1 MSNAFKQSRFSS
13 LSDEIKSNNDTKH
26 KQNSNKTNNNNTNNK
41 THNNNKE
48 KREPNENRSI
58 FKEQT
63 TSSRFDFK
71 EELADMKNKKQME
84 DFHKKVQSEL
94 YDTPPPNAF
103 QRLTFSERIQK
114 ERDQREKA
122 KQEEKERIQKQ
133 IENSLFDVNSFP
145 TLGSNT
151 VTVTPHESHDK
162 QIQSETEPETNY
174 AAKVKWVPEEVED
187 KLKGLYLIGSEND
200 NANENR
206 RKQPVSAP
214 PHVIMNKLVELYE
227 TWKANY
233 IHLWGYDDYENNY
246 KFPNYDYEYFDKLD
260 YIYEMELLKL
270 KEKEQ
275 EKQREADA
283 EYYDDKYDIHY
294 DD

>member
-13 LSDEIKSNNDTKH
+13 LTDEIKTTNDDAKQKQRPKEKVGNND
-26 KQNSNKTNNNNTNNK
+26 
-41 THNNNKE
+41 
-48 KREPNENRSI
+48 NRSI
-58 FKEQT
+58 FKQQ

-94 YDTPPPNAF
+94 YDAAPSNAF

-122 KQEEKERIQKQ
+122 KQDEKDRIQKQ
-133 IENSLFDVNSFP
+133 LEHSLFDVNSFP
-145 TLGSNT
+145 ILASNT
-151 VTVTPHESHDK
+151 ETKTET
-162 QIQSETEPETNY
+162 ETEPEKQKSQSNY
-174 AAKVKWVPEEVED
+174 ADKVKWMPEQVED
-187 KLKGLYLIGSEND
+187 KLKGLCLIGND
-200 NANENR
+200 DDAANQNR
-206 RKQPVSAP
+206 RCRQPISAP

-233 IHLWGYDDYENNY
+233 IQLWGYDDYENNY

-260 YIYEMELLKL
+260 YIYEMELLKQQ
-270 KEKEQ
+270 EKEQ

-283 EYYDDKYDIHY
+283 EYYDDKYDIYY
-294 DD
+294 D